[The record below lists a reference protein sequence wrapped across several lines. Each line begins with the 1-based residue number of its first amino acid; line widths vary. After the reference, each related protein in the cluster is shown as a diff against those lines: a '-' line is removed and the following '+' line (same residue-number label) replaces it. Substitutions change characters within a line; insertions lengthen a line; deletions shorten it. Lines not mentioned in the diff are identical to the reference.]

1 MKEKTKPERSQDYV
15 QHAETQYIS
24 VITPW
29 DQSCTQIDNDNV
41 LCSSELIELNL
52 IFTIKHHQLDFL
64 CLVKKKIQYLVTNYS
79 SRFSH
84 LPSNSCAQSSHNDKT
99 SLQDIWRK
107 RSMGVCT

>member
-29 DQSCTQIDNDNV
+29 DQSCTQIDNG

-64 CLVKKKIQYLVTNYS
+64 CLVKKNPISRNQLLFSFLS
-79 SRFSH
+79 S
-84 LPSNSCAQSSHNDKT
+84 
-99 SLQDIWRK
+99 SLELLCSVIP
-107 RSMGVCT
+107 